1 MKLSVDLSA
10 LHRAVAPLGKV
21 VTDFT
26 IVSRST
32 ELESVAEDLIRGMI
46 LGRDI
51 QLSEIDSSDGILNYQ
66 GHQVMLY
73 IPDQGDD
80 IRAVLVNGEEG
91 RRIHVAECSTLEF
104 MRQTGR
110 FGRYDVIS
118 RIDGKFPVFGQDV
131 ETGQNIEGESNLGVC
146 KNCLRVLNFKGYE
159 SSGAQRKNE
168 IFSSF
173 SFEKFF
179 EAYSSYF
186 KNLPS
191 GKANTVGS
199 YTPDWAS
206 ISSKLRAEL
215 DYTCEQCGVNLAAT
229 PKLLHVH
236 HISGNKADN
245 SRSNLRALCA
255 DCHKKQPHHG
265 HLHVSNSDT
274 LTINQLRREQ
284 HKFDVFDY
292 NNVLRCADSA
302 LEGLLIKCEATALA
316 GPELGIAIND
326 TGTMVSIDL
335 CWPRRKVAVV
345 IDMSKASV
353 LRKYGW
359 TVFSAFE
366 ALNNYAE
373 FQAKVR

>member
-1 MKLSVDLSA
+1 MKLSVDFSA

-21 VTDFT
+21 VTDFA

-32 ELESVAEDLIRGMI
+32 EIESVAGHLIRGMI
-46 LGRDI
+46 LGKDI
-51 QLSEIDSSDGILNYQ
+51 QLSDIDSTDGILNYQ

-80 IRAVLVNGEEG
+80 IIPVLVNGQEG
-91 RRIHVAECSTLEF
+91 RRIHVAECSTLEL

-118 RIDGKFPVFGQDV
+118 RIDGKFPVFGQDF
-131 ETGQNIEGESNLGVC
+131 ETGEHVDGESDLRVC
-146 KNCLRVLNFKGYE
+146 KNCLKVLNFKGYE
-159 SSGAQRKNE
+159 SQGTQRKNE
-168 IFSSF
+168 IFTSF
-173 SFEKFF
+173 TFDKFF

-186 KNLPS
+186 KSLPA
-191 GKANTVGS
+191 GKVSTAGS
-199 YTPDWAS
+199 YTSDWAS

-215 DYTCEQCGVNLAAT
+215 DYTCEQCGVNLKED

-236 HISGNKADN
+236 HVNGNKADN
-245 SRSNLRALCA
+245 NRGNLRALCA

-274 LTINQLRREQ
+274 LTINQYRREQ
-284 HKFDVFDY
+284 HKFDVFNY
-292 NNVLRCADSA
+292 NNILHCADSA
-302 LEGLLIKCEATALA
+302 LEGLLLKCKTTALA
-316 GPELGIAIND
+316 GPELGVVIND
-326 TGTMVSIDL
+326 AGTMVSIDL
-335 CWPRRKVAVV
+335 CWPRRKVAV
-345 IDMSKASV
+345 IINISKASV
-353 LRKYGW
+353 LRKHGW

>member
-1 MKLSVDLSA
+1 MKLSVDFSA
-10 LHRAVAPLGKV
+10 LHRAVAPLGNI

-26 IVSRST
+26 IVNRSS
-32 ELESVAEDLIRGMI
+32 EIESIAGHLTRGMI
-46 LGRDI
+46 LGKDI
-51 QLSEIDSSDGILNYQ
+51 QLSDIDSTDGILNYQ

-80 IRAVLVNGEEG
+80 IRYALADGNEG
-91 RRIHVAECSTLEF
+91 RRIHVAECQTLEL

-118 RIDGKFPVFGQDV
+118 RIDGKVPVFGFDS
-131 ETGQNIEGESNLGVC
+131 ETGEHLSGETNLGVC
-146 KNCLRVLNFKGYE
+146 INCLKVLNYKGFNHQNQ
-159 SSGAQRKNE
+159 AQKDR
-168 IFSSF
+168 IHASF
-173 SFEKFF
+173 SFEAFF
-179 EAYSSYF
+179 EIYSSYF
-186 KNLPS
+186 KSLPT
-191 GKANTVGS
+191 GKTNTSSS
-199 YTPDWAS
+199 YTADWAS

-215 DYTCEQCGVNLAAT
+215 DYTCEQCGVNLKGN

-236 HISGNKADN
+236 HVNGNKADN
-245 SRSNLRALCA
+245 NRANLRALCA

-274 LTINQLRREQ
+274 LTINQYRREQ

-292 NNVLRCADSA
+292 NNILQCADSA
-302 LEGLLIKCEATALA
+302 LEGLLLKCKSTALV
-316 GPELGIAIND
+316 GPELGIVIND
-326 TGTMVSIDL
+326 AGTMVSIDL
-335 CWPRRKVAVV
+335 CWPRRKVAV
-345 IDMSKASV
+345 IINMSKAPV

-359 TVFSAFE
+359 TVLSAFE